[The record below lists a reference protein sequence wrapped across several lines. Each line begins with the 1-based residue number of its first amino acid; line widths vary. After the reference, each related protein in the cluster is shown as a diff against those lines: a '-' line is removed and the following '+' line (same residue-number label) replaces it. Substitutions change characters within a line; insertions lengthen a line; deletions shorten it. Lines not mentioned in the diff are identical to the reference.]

1 MDRFGDISEGEVDHS
16 FFDSDFEDTKKCESN
31 SVFDKQKD
39 DLKERIDKDTKNVN
53 LKFGIQN
60 DDPKERLDND
70 TENVSLKLGLQ
81 TKENYLTQKG
91 NERKAKIS
99 SKEQHEENDTTQT
112 GSCLLATSSRSK
124 KPCDSTKGHNLPVPN
139 RMPKSVKGEDNYY
152 TDGEESSDDGKKY
165 MKAKSA
171 KPSNNFK
178 KGISKKYSNVSS
190 SSSLSSSS
198 SRSSSDC
205 SYTGS
210 DIQKSESCPS
220 SQKHASDVALSSP
233 KQRCKSGRKP
243 AGQLPS
249 STKQK
254 TADYNEESE
263 DTVTD
268 VTPLSPPDTNTSQ
281 SFELGPSHDQKV
293 KVKRQENVSQDV
305 YEDVEALKND
315 SRSLKSARRKEKSGL
330 NCAPKSTVLDANLEH
345 RSKQKVLH
353 DTMDLNHLLKAFLQ
367 LDKKGPQK
375 HHFDQPSV
383 IPRKNYSFT
392 REELRQIDR
401 ENQRLLKELS
411 RQAEKPGNKS
421 TIPGR
426 SISHPPKLY
435 HSALNRQREQQRIER
450 ENLALLKRLEAVKPT
465 VGMKRSEQLM
475 DYHRNMGYLNPS
487 PSVRRVRSTVGHYSP
502 LRGASRT
509 SSATSRLS
517 SKTDPRSVLDTA
529 GGFLLR
535 PKPLSVRTAWL

>member
-16 FFDSDFEDTKKCESN
+16 FFDSDFEDSKKCESN
-31 SVFDKQKD
+31 SIFDKQNDD
-39 DLKERIDKDTKNVN
+39 DLKEGINKDTKNVN

-60 DDPKERLDND
+60 DDLKEKIDND
-70 TENVSLKLGLQ
+70 TENVNLKLGIQ

-91 NERKAKIS
+91 NERKAKFS
-99 SKEQHEENDTTQT
+99 SKEQHVENDPTQT
-112 GSCLLATSSRSK
+112 RSSSLLTSSRSK
-124 KPCDSTKGHNLPVPN
+124 KSCDATKGHKLHLPVPN
-139 RMPKSVKGEDNYY
+139 RIPKIEKGEDDYY

-165 MKAKSA
+165 VRSKSA
-171 KPSNNFK
+171 KPSSNLK
-178 KGISKKYSNVSS
+178 KNVNKKYSKTNS

-205 SYTGS
+205 SDIGS
-210 DIQKSESCPS
+210 DMQNKSDSHS
-220 SQKHASDVALSSP
+220 SGKHVSSVTPLSP
-233 KQRCKSGRKP
+233 KQKCKSGRKSS
-243 AGQLPS
+243 AQPS

-254 TADYNEESE
+254 TGDYNESE

-268 VTPLSPPDTNTSQ
+268 VTPLSTPDISPAQ
-281 SFELGPSHDQKV
+281 SFELGQSHDQKV
-293 KVKRQENVSQDV
+293 KVKRQENVGRDV
-305 YEDVEALKND
+305 YDDVEALKNE
-315 SRSLKSARRKEKSGL
+315 SRCLKSAKRKEKHGQ
-330 NCAPKSTVLDANLEH
+330 NFAPKSSVLDANLDR
-345 RSKQKVLH
+345 RSKQKVFH

-375 HHFDQPSV
+375 HHFEQPSV

-392 REELRQIDR
+392 REEVRQIDR

-411 RQAEKPGNKS
+411 RQAEKPGSKS

-426 SISHPPKLY
+426 SMGHPPKLY

-450 ENLALLKRLEAVKPT
+450 ENMALLKRLEAVKPT

-475 DYHRNMGYLNPS
+475 DYHRNMSYLNPS
-487 PSVRRVRSTVGHYSP
+487 PSVRRVRSTLGHYSP

-509 SSATSRLS
+509 SSATSGLS
-517 SKTDPRSVLDTA
+517 CKTDRSVLDTSS
-529 GGFLLR
+529 GFLLR
-535 PKPLSVRTAWL
+535 PKPPNVRTAWL